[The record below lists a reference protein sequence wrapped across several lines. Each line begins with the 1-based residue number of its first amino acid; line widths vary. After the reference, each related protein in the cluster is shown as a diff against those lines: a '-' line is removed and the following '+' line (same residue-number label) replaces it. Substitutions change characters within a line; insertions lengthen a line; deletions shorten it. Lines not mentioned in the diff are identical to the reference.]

1 MYLYSRRGRMTGAS
15 QHAALAWSTTIAE
28 KTAQVTGLPI
38 NVYSQILS
46 PQVGTM
52 VFGTM
57 VPDIPTLETA
67 WDKLLV
73 DEGYNDLVE
82 QGLHYFIPGTFD
94 DSVALCVHPANGPDV
109 SPRDIE
115 YLSVVNSTINPGHHR
130 QALELGVRLAQRVE
144 KVAGVPAMFLTE
156 GTGSFG
162 GVAWVLGLRDAA
174 ELERAQMSIY
184 SDEQFLKML
193 DEECNTAFSAVP
205 EASTQ
210 TLLRRLV

>member
-1 MYLYSRRGRMTGAS
+1 MTGAS
-15 QHAALAWSTTIAE
+15 QHAALAWSTMIAE
-28 KTAQVTGLPI
+28 KTAQVTGLQI
-38 NVYSQILS
+38 NVYSQTFS

-57 VPDIPTLETA
+57 VPDLPALETA

-73 DEGYNDLVE
+73 DDGYNDLVE
-82 QGLHYFIPGTFD
+82 QGLHYFIPGSFD
-94 DSVALCVHPANGPDV
+94 DSLALCIHPAGGPDV

-115 YLSVVNSTINPGHHR
+115 YLSVVSSTVNPGHHR
-130 QALELGVRLAQRVE
+130 QALELGVRIAQRIE
-144 KVAGVPAMFLTE
+144 KVAAVPAMFVTE
-156 GTGSFG
+156 STGSFG
-162 GVAWVLGLRDAA
+162 GVAWLLGLRDAA

-193 DEECNTAFSAVP
+193 DEECNTAFSVMP